1 MLFSSPK
8 SRRRFRERRSEK
20 SLFRRSETA
29 QRRRRERSHFYPRMH
44 GTAFERVVDGGIQPR
59 VESDDL
65 RTDPFLDKMLDL
77 IF

>member
-1 MLFSSPK
+1 
-8 SRRRFRERRSEK
+8 
-20 SLFRRSETA
+20 
-29 QRRRRERSHFYPRMH
+29 MH

-59 VESDDL
+59 VESADF

>member
-1 MLFSSPK
+1 
-8 SRRRFRERRSEK
+8 
-20 SLFRRSETA
+20 
-29 QRRRRERSHFYPRMH
+29 MH